1 MMLIII
7 EENNNAIFS
16 IMIQSSRLYNFF
28 PCLHYM
34 FTLMLKL
41 FKIKFLV
48 EGQTQIL
55 N

>member
-16 IMIQSSRLYNFF
+16 IMIQSSNFF

-41 FKIKFLV
+41 LKIKFLI